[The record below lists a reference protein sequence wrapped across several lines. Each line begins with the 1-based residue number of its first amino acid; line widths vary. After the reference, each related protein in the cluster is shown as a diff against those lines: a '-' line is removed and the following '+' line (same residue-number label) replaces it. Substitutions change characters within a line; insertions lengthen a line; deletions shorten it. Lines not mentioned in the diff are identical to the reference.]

1 MSGRSRRALALLS
14 AAAALG
20 GCGLGPTGSADDGV
34 GLTATRDFGRRSLL
48 DVQRARLASGDTALR
63 VLQRSA
69 RVRTGPG
76 GAVAAIDGV
85 AGGRRLDW
93 SLYVNGIRPGDDA
106 AVEVHGGDRL
116 WWDLHDAASTAD
128 VPAVVGSFP
137 EPFVHGS
144 GGRRLP
150 VRVECDDPRAG
161 ACDVVARKLIALGVP
176 AGRSA
181 ISQSA
186 ADESL
191 RVLVGPWSRLRGG
204 DVESASIDDGPRA
217 SGVFARFD
225 ASARHLVVLDARGR
239 PARTLGAGT
248 GLIAATRAKDRQ
260 PVWFVTGTDGAGVA
274 SAARAF
280 DESTLDD
287 RLALAIF
294 RDLPVSVPLER
305 AGRAEDLARPHR
317 GVRQQR
323 RASLTTR
330 QLRSRTPHLRH
341 LVR

>member
-1 MSGRSRRALALLS
+1 MSGRSRRALAVLC
-14 AAAALG
+14 AAVALG
-20 GCGLGPTGSADDGV
+20 GCGLGPTGSPADGV
-34 GLTATRDFGRRSLL
+34 GLTATRDFGRRPLL
-48 DVQRARLASGDTALR
+48 DVQRVRVASGDSALR

-69 RVRTGPG
+69 RVRTRAG
-76 GAVAAIDGV
+76 GGVAAIDGV
-85 AGGRRLDW
+85 AGGPGLGW
-93 SLYVNGIRPGDDA
+93 SLYVNGIRPGDDGA

-116 WWDLHDAASTAD
+116 WWDLQDTAD
-128 VPAVVGSFP
+128 IPAVVGSFP

-161 ACDVVARKLIALGVP
+161 PCDVVARKLIALGVP

-186 ADESL
+186 ADASL

-204 DVESASIDDGPRA
+204 DAESASIDEGPRA

-225 ASARHLVVLDARGR
+225 ASGRRLVVLDARGR
-239 PARTLGAGT
+239 PARTLGPGT
-248 GLIAATRAKDRQ
+248 GLVAATRAKDRQ
-260 PVWFVTGTDGAGVA
+260 PVWFVTGTDRAGVA

-287 RLALAIF
+287 RLALAISG
-294 RDLPVSVPLER
+294 DLPVSVPLER
-305 AGRAEDLARPHR
+305 AGAR
-317 GVRQQR
+317 
-323 RASLTTR
+323 
-330 QLRSRTPHLRH
+330 
-341 LVR
+341 

>member
-1 MSGRSRRALALLS
+1 MSGRSRRALAVLC

-20 GCGLGPTGSADDGV
+20 GCGLGPAGSPADGV

-48 DVQRARLASGDTALR
+48 DVQRARVASGDSALR

-69 RVRTGPG
+69 RVRTRPG
-76 GAVAAIDGV
+76 GGVAAIDGF
-85 AGGRRLDW
+85 GGGPRRGW
-93 SLYVNGIRPGDDA
+93 SLYVNGIRPDDDGAA

-116 WWDLHDAASTAD
+116 WWDLHDAGLTAD
-128 VPAVVGSFP
+128 IPAVVGSFP

-161 ACDVVARKLIALGVP
+161 PCDAVARKLIALGVP

-204 DVESASIDDGPRA
+204 DAESASIDDGPRA

-225 ASARHLVVLDARGR
+225 ASARRLVVLDARGR

-248 GLIAATRAKDRQ
+248 GLVAATRAKDRQ
-260 PVWFVTGTDGAGVA
+260 PVWFVTGTDRAGVA

-287 RLALAIF
+287 RLALAISD
-294 RDLPVSVPLER
+294 DLPVSVPLQ
-305 AGRAEDLARPHR
+305 P
-317 GVRQQR
+317 
-323 RASLTTR
+323 ASPR
-330 QLRSRTPHLRH
+330 
-341 LVR
+341 

>member
-1 MSGRSRRALALLS
+1 MSRRSRRALAVLC
-14 AAAALG
+14 AAVALG
-20 GCGLGPTGSADDGV
+20 GCGLGPTGSPADGV

-48 DVQRARLASGDTALR
+48 DVQRARVASGDSALR

-69 RVRTGPG
+69 RVRTRPG
-76 GAVAAIDGV
+76 GGVAAIDGV
-85 AGGRRLDW
+85 AGGPGLGW
-93 SLYVNGIRPGDDA
+93 SLYVNGIRPDDGDP

-116 WWDLHDAASTAD
+116 WWDLHDTAD
-128 VPAVVGSFP
+128 IPAVVGSFP

-161 ACDVVARKLIALGVP
+161 PCDAVARKLIALGVP

-204 DVESASIDDGPRA
+204 DAESASIDEGPRA

-225 ASARHLVVLDARGR
+225 ASAGRLVVLDARGR
-239 PARTLGAGT
+239 PARTFGPGT

-260 PVWFVTGTDGAGVA
+260 PVWFVTGTDRAGVA

-280 DESTLDD
+280 DESALDD
-287 RLALAIF
+287 RLALVISG
-294 RDLPVSVPLER
+294 DLPVSVPLEP
-305 AGRAEDLARPHR
+305 AGGR
-317 GVRQQR
+317 
-323 RASLTTR
+323 
-330 QLRSRTPHLRH
+330 
-341 LVR
+341 

>member
-1 MSGRSRRALALLS
+1 MSGRSRRALAVLC
-14 AAAALG
+14 AAVALG
-20 GCGLGPTGSADDGV
+20 GCGLGPTGTAADGV
-34 GLTATRDFGRRSLL
+34 GLTVTRDFGRRPLL
-48 DVQRARLASGDTALR
+48 DVQRAHLTSGDTALR
-63 VLQRSA
+63 VLRRRA
-69 RVRTGPG
+69 RVRTGAG
-76 GAVAAIDGV
+76 SVVDAIGGV
-85 AGGRRLDW
+85 AGGRGLGW
-93 SLYVNGIRPGDDA
+93 SLYVNGIRAGDDGGDA
-106 AVEVHGGDRL
+106 TVEVHGGDRL
-116 WWDLHDAASTAD
+116 WWDLHDAAAD

-204 DVESASIDDGPRA
+204 DIESASVDAGPRA

-225 ASARHLVVLDARGR
+225 ASAKHLVVLDGRGR
-239 PARTLGAGT
+239 PARTLGPGT
-248 GLIAATRAKDRQ
+248 GFIAATREKDRQ

-280 DESTLDD
+280 DESTLAD
-287 RLALAIF
+287 RLALAISD
-294 RDLPVSVPLER
+294 DLPVSVPLER
-305 AGRAEDLARPHR
+305 GGAR
-317 GVRQQR
+317 
-323 RASLTTR
+323 
-330 QLRSRTPHLRH
+330 
-341 LVR
+341 

>member
-1 MSGRSRRALALLS
+1 MWGRSRRALAVAC

-20 GCGLGPTGSADDGV
+20 GCGLGATGSPADGV
-34 GLTATRDFGRRSLL
+34 GLTVTRDFGRRSLL
-48 DVQRARLASGDTALR
+48 GAQRAALTEGDSALH
-63 VLQRSA
+63 VLRRST
-69 RVRTGPG
+69 RVRTDPG
-76 GAVAAIDGV
+76 GVVDAIDGV
-85 AGGRRLDW
+85 AARGRRGW
-93 SLYVNGIRPGDDA
+93 SLYVNGIAPADGDGA
-106 AVEVHGGDRL
+106 AEVEVHGGDRL
-116 WWDLHDAASTAD
+116 WWDLHDPGPAAD
-128 VPAVVGSFP
+128 IPAVVGAFP

-204 DVESASIDDGPRA
+204 DVESASVDEGPRA

-225 ASARHLVVLDARGR
+225 ASAKHLVVLDARGR
-239 PARTLGAGT
+239 PARMLGPGT

-274 SAARAF
+274 SAARAL
-280 DESTLDD
+280 DESTLGD
-287 RLALAIF
+287 RLALAISD
-294 RDLPVSVPLER
+294 DLPVSVPLER
-305 AGRAEDLARPHR
+305 
-317 GVRQQR
+317 
-323 RASLTTR
+323 
-330 QLRSRTPHLRH
+330 
-341 LVR
+341 

>member
-1 MSGRSRRALALLS
+1 LLGSDGKPVCRIVFLSGRSRHALAVLC

-20 GCGLGPTGSADDGV
+20 GCGLGPTGRPADGV

-48 DVQRARLASGDTALR
+48 DVQRARLASGDSALR

-69 RVRTGPG
+69 RVRTRSG
-76 GAVAAIDGV
+76 GTVAAIDGV
-85 AGGRRLDW
+85 AGGPRRGW
-93 SLYVNGIRPGDDA
+93 SLYVNGIRPDGDGAA

-116 WWDLHDAASTAD
+116 WWDLHDTAD
-128 VPAVVGSFP
+128 IPAVVGSFP

-161 ACDVVARKLIALGVP
+161 PCDAVARKLIALGVP

-186 ADESL
+186 ADASL

-204 DVESASIDDGPRA
+204 DAESASIDAGPRA

-225 ASARHLVVLDARGR
+225 ASGRRLVVLDARGR
-239 PARTLGAGT
+239 PARTLGPGT
-248 GLIAATRAKDRQ
+248 GLVAATRAKDRQ
-260 PVWFVTGTDGAGVA
+260 PVWFVTGTDAAGVA

-280 DESTLDD
+280 DESALDD
-287 RLALAIF
+287 RLALAISGD
-294 RDLPVSVPLER
+294 RPVSVPLER
-305 AGRAEDLARPHR
+305 AGGR
-317 GVRQQR
+317 
-323 RASLTTR
+323 
-330 QLRSRTPHLRH
+330 
-341 LVR
+341 